1 MIAKL
6 GVLVGITALVAVLLY
21 GANRLSTQ
29 WHPEG
34 NWIIAG
40 LFVLAVLCGA
50 AAVWDYGEGPRV

>member
-1 MIAKL
+1 MSAARVT
-6 GVLVGITALVAVLLY
+6 GWALVAVLLY

-50 AAVWDYGEGPRV
+50 AAVWDYGDGE